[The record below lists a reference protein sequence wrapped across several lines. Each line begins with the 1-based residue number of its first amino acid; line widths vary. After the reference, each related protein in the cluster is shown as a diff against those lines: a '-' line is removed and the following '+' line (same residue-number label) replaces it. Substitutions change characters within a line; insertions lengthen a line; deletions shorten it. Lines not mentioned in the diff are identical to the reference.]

1 MVEIDSENETTKLS
15 SKINV
20 LNKNVKT
27 LICSIDK
34 LMEKLDNT
42 KPVENT
48 PEEEKEKM
56 DKIFAKKQIGRPV
69 GDFDTKR
76 VQYLKMLNEN
86 KIKMP
91 KTTTLEYY
99 GINKEGDKYIK
110 HFCKSDSKK
119 FLTLNMFM
127 MEI

>member
-1 MVEIDSENETTKLS
+1 MVEIDSENETTKQS

-27 LICSIDK
+27 LIFSIEK

-42 KPVENT
+42 KPVDNT
-48 PEEEKEKM
+48 PEDEKEKLN
-56 DKIFAKKQIGRPV
+56 KIFAKKQIGRPV

-86 KIKMP
+86 KIKQP

-99 GINKEGDKYIK
+99 GIDKQGDKYV
-110 HFCKSDSKK
+110 
-119 FLTLNMFM
+119 LYT
-127 MEI
+127 

>member
-1 MVEIDSENETTKLS
+1 MVEIESEHETTKLS

-20 LNKNVKT
+20 LNKNVKS
-27 LICSIDK
+27 LMFSIDK

-42 KPVENT
+42 KPV
-48 PEEEKEKM
+48 EEKEKM

-86 KIKMP
+86 KIKQP

-99 GINKEGDKYIK
+99 GINKDGDKYVL
-110 HFCKSDSKK
+110 F
-119 FLTLNMFM
+119 N
-127 MEI
+127 

>member
-1 MVEIDSENETTKLS
+1 MVEVESENETTKLS

-27 LICSIDK
+27 LIFSIDK

-42 KPVENT
+42 KPLEKT
-48 PEEEKEKM
+48 PEEEKEKIN
-56 DKIFAKKQIGRPV
+56 KIFEKKQIGRPV

-86 KIKMP
+86 KIKQP

-99 GINKEGDKYIK
+99 GIDKQGDKYV
-110 HFCKSDSKK
+110 
-119 FLTLNMFM
+119 LYT
-127 MEI
+127 

>member
-1 MVEIDSENETTKLS
+1 MVELDSENETTKLS

-27 LICSIDK
+27 LIFSIDK

-42 KPVENT
+42 KPVEKT
-48 PEEEKEKM
+48 QEEEKEKM

-86 KIKMP
+86 KIKQP

-99 GINKEGDKYIK
+99 GINKDGDKYV
-110 HFCKSDSKK
+110 
-119 FLTLNMFM
+119 LYT
-127 MEI
+127 

>member
-1 MVEIDSENETTKLS
+1 MVEVESENETTKLS

-27 LICSIDK
+27 LMFSIEK

-42 KPVENT
+42 KPVEKT

-56 DKIFAKKQIGRPV
+56 DKIFAKKQIGRPI

-76 VQYLKMLNEN
+76 LQYLKMLNEN
-86 KIKMP
+86 KIKQP
-91 KTTTLEYY
+91 KSTTLEYY
-99 GINKEGDKYIK
+99 GIDKQGDKYVL
-110 HFCKSDSKK
+110 F
-119 FLTLNMFM
+119 T
-127 MEI
+127 

>member
-1 MVEIDSENETTKLS
+1 MESENETTKLS

-20 LNKNVKT
+20 LNKNVKS
-27 LICSIDK
+27 LMLSIDK

-42 KPVENT
+42 KPLEKN
-48 PEEEKEKM
+48 PEEEKERI
-56 DKIFAKKQIGRPV
+56 DKIFAKKSIGRPV

-91 KTTTLEYY
+91 KTATMEHYK
-99 GINKEGDKYIK
+99 IEKDGDKYV
-110 HFCKSDSKK
+110 
-119 FLTLNMFM
+119 LYT
-127 MEI
+127 

>member
-1 MVEIDSENETTKLS
+1 MVEIESENETTKLS

-27 LICSIDK
+27 LIFSIDK

-42 KPVENT
+42 KPVEKT
-48 PEEEKEKM
+48 PEEEKERI
-56 DKIFAKKQIGRPV
+56 DKIFQKKQLGRPV

-91 KTTTLEYY
+91 KTATMEFY
-99 GINKEGDKYIK
+99 GIEKDGDKYV
-110 HFCKSDSKK
+110 
-119 FLTLNMFM
+119 LYT
-127 MEI
+127 

>member
-1 MVEIDSENETTKLS
+1 MVEIDSENEATKLS

-27 LICSIDK
+27 LIFSIDK

-42 KPVENT
+42 KPVEKT
-48 PEEEKEKM
+48 PEEEKERI
-56 DKIFAKKQIGRPV
+56 DKIFQKKQLGRPV

-99 GINKEGDKYIK
+99 GIDKQGDKYV
-110 HFCKSDSKK
+110 
-119 FLTLNMFM
+119 LYT
-127 MEI
+127 

>member
-1 MVEIDSENETTKLS
+1 MVEVESENETTKLS

-20 LNKNVKT
+20 LNKNVKS
-27 LICSIDK
+27 LMFSIDK

-56 DKIFAKKQIGRPV
+56 DKIFQKKQLGRPV
-69 GDFDTKR
+69 GDFDSKR
-76 VQYLKMLNEN
+76 LQYLKMLNEN
-86 KIKMP
+86 KIKQP

-99 GINKEGDKYIK
+99 GIDKQGDKYV
-110 HFCKSDSKK
+110 
-119 FLTLNMFM
+119 LYT
-127 MEI
+127 

>member
-1 MVEIDSENETTKLS
+1 MVEVESENETTKLS

-27 LICSIDK
+27 LIFSIDK

-42 KPVENT
+42 KPVEKT
-48 PEEEKEKM
+48 PEEEKEKIN
-56 DKIFAKKQIGRPV
+56 KIFEKKQIGRPV

-86 KIKMP
+86 KIKQP

-99 GINKEGDKYIK
+99 GIDKQGDKYV
-110 HFCKSDSKK
+110 
-119 FLTLNMFM
+119 LYT
-127 MEI
+127 

>member
-1 MVEIDSENETTKLS
+1 MVEIESENETTKLS

-27 LICSIDK
+27 LIFSIDK

-42 KPVENT
+42 KPVEKT
-48 PEEEKEKM
+48 PEEEKEKIN
-56 DKIFAKKQIGRPV
+56 KIFEKKQIGRPV

-99 GINKEGDKYIK
+99 GIEKDGDKYV
-110 HFCKSDSKK
+110 
-119 FLTLNMFM
+119 LYT
-127 MEI
+127 

>member
-27 LICSIDK
+27 LIFSIDK

-42 KPVENT
+42 KRVEKT
-48 PEEEKEKM
+48 QEEEKEKM

-76 VQYLKMLNEN
+76 LQYLKMLNEN
-86 KIKMP
+86 KIKQP

-99 GINKEGDKYIK
+99 GIDKQGDKYV
-110 HFCKSDSKK
+110 
-119 FLTLNMFM
+119 LYT
-127 MEI
+127 

>member
-27 LICSIDK
+27 LIFSIDK

-42 KPVENT
+42 KPIETT

-91 KTTTLEYY
+91 KTATMEHYK
-99 GINKEGDKYIK
+99 IEKDGDKYVLY
-110 HFCKSDSKK
+110 D
-119 FLTLNMFM
+119 
-127 MEI
+127 

>member
-1 MVEIDSENETTKLS
+1 MTELESETETTKLS
-15 SKINV
+15 CKINV
-20 LNKNVKT
+20 LNKNVKA
-27 LICSIDK
+27 LMFSIEK

-42 KPVENT
+42 KPVEKT

-91 KTTTLEYY
+91 KTATMEHYK
-99 GINKEGDKYIK
+99 IEKDGDKYVLY
-110 HFCKSDSKK
+110 D
-119 FLTLNMFM
+119 
-127 MEI
+127 